1 MITIAKARKILGQLA
16 QNLTDEE
23 LQKEIELN
31 KLLVEVVLTQYK
43 SSKEKNAYFIEFF
56 LTK

>member
-43 SSKEKNAYFIEFF
+43 SSKEKNA
-56 LTK
+56 